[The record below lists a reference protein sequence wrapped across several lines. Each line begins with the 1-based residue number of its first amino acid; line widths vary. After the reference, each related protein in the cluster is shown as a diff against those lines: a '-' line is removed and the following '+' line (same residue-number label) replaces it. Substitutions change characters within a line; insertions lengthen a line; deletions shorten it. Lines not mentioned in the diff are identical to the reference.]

1 MAQIFQVVW
10 ETVKVIAGSILFLV
24 IVGVILLMLLVIRE
38 AGWYIIFSR
47 SMPVGN
53 RGHSSNQAG

>member
-38 AGWYIIFSR
+38 AGRY
-47 SMPVGN
+47 VGM
-53 RGHSSNQAG
+53 